1 MGAEGKYDLM
11 LAPSHDPDKLRCDS
25 ASSSTEAVSSTAR
38 VKVVASADTKSS
50 SKVKSLCLCKVHFKL
65 IKLI

>member
-11 LAPSHDPDKLRCDS
+11 LAPSHDPEKLRCDS

-50 SKVKSLCLCKVHFKL
+50 KVKSPCLCKVHFKL
-65 IKLI
+65 MKLN